1 MRKNVVP
8 CPKAAKSR
16 MVPQSSCIRM
26 NNERFCTEQKNCTH
40 FPCSFF
46 HLNSHLGPHTPK
58 ILRTEKAPGLLCPE
72 PISIP
77 FLIPLPSFV
86 LLTCIHYYLRSFL
99 PAPFLTS
106 IIPGICIS
114 CTHSLAHLHFMH
126 LPFPAFMTSCI
137 HYYLY
142 LRFLASTASY
152 FHNLLYFL
160 FLLCCF
166 LLANFFLPFSTVQI
180 RRSYGDGSGTQI
192 FTRRLY
198 FRLNQSVGISLPP
211 VHHVHL
217 IRLRID
223 EHEEI
228 MPQ

>member
-26 NNERFCTEQKNCTH
+26 NNERICTEQKNCTH

-99 PAPFLTS
+99 TS
-106 IIPGICIS
+106 IIAGICIS
-114 CTHSLAHLHFMH
+114 RVRSFVHCPFLHLPFLAFAFLASALSCIANSYIYHSRHLHFLH
-126 LPFPAFMTSCI
+126 PLFSTLALHASAISCIYDFLYPLLPVLTISCI
-137 HYYLY
+137 H
-142 LRFLASTASY
+142 
-152 FHNLLYFL
+152 
-160 FLLCCF
+160 CF
-166 LLANFFLPFSTVQI
+166 LLSQFIVFLISFMLFS
-180 RRSYGDGSGTQI
+180 SC
-192 FTRRLY
+192 
-198 FRLNQSVGISLPP
+198 
-211 VHHVHL
+211 
-217 IRLRID
+217 
-223 EHEEI
+223 
-228 MPQ
+228 